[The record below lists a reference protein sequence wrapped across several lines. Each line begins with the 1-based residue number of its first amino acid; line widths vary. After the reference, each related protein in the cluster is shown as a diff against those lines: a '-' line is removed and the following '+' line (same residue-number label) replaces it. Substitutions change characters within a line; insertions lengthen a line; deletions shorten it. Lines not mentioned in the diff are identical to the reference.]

1 MVSLDTASTMVDA
14 ALHHGRALGCAPLT
28 VAVLDPGGHL
38 LVLKRQDGSG
48 ILRPQI
54 AQAKAWGALGMGTG
68 SRALAE
74 RAATAPAFFTALAAL
89 SEGRIVPAPGGVL
102 VRDGAGAIVA
112 AVGVSGDNPANDEA
126 CAVVGIQTAGLA
138 ADPGGAGEH
147 AVMTDQHRVDPRPGT
162 AAPLRATGQQKSVRP
177 KPGRTSPGEQ
187 EKRS

>member
-1 MVSLDTASTMVDA
+1 MLSLEQASTMVDD
-14 ALHHGRALGCAPLT
+14 ALRQGAALGCAPLT

-54 AQAKAWGALGMGTG
+54 AQAKAWGALGMGLG

-89 SEGRIVPAPGGVL
+89 SEGRVVPVPGGVL
-102 VRDGAGAIVA
+102 VRDSEGAVLA

-126 CAVVGIQTAGLA
+126 CAVFAIEHGGFV
-138 ADPGGAGEH
+138 ADPGE
-147 AVMTDQHRVDPRPGT
+147 TP
-162 AAPLRATGQQKSVRP
+162 
-177 KPGRTSPGEQ
+177 
-187 EKRS
+187 